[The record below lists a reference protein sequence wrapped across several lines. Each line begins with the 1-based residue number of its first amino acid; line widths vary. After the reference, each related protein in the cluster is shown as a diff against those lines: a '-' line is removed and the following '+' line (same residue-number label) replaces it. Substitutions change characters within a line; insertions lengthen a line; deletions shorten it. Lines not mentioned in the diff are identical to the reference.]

1 MREAAD
7 ERISIS
13 VALAGE
19 PSTTH
24 RTSFSFRFTF
34 LRMREL
40 LLLAVMAMG
49 KLPWVEVGAVVEDS
63 VIDTGGEKKVL
74 MDLVE
79 GGEGTENMGKE
90 MINRR
95 KPPPYMIKLFRDHT
109 RCRLTNV

>member
-24 RTSFSFRFTF
+24 RTSFLFRFTL

-40 LLLAVMAMG
+40 LLVAVMAMG

-63 VIDTGGEKKVL
+63 VIDTGGEEKVL
-74 MDLVE
+74 MDLV
-79 GGEGTENMGKE
+79 GGGGRGER
-90 MINRR
+90 IV
-95 KPPPYMIKLFRDHT
+95 F
-109 RCRLTNV
+109 